1 MIFVRGWFGLFMIP
15 GNIVNGVKS
24 GIELSTPGLVTSASS
39 AYLHFAATFEIFCN
53 ENVPLKIH
61 LPGNVNG

>member
-1 MIFVRGWFGLFMIP
+1 MIP

-53 ENVPLKIH
+53 ENVLLKIH